1 MTRDIRISSPR
12 VGNEMRQTLA
22 RIGILLAIFAT
33 GLILA
38 ALLSS
43 CGGGYGGGGGGK
55 SKTGGTTTGKGY

>member
-1 MTRDIRISSPR
+1 
-12 VGNEMRQTLA
+12 MRQTLA

-33 GLILA
+33 GLILS

-43 CGGGYGGGGGGK
+43 CGGYGGGGGGGGK